1 MIRSNLCDYKDAYI
15 LVSGTVTITGAG
27 ADDTTKRAEEI
38 NKEVI
43 FKNCAPFTECT
54 SNINNTQIS
63 NTKDMN
69 AVIPLYN
76 LIEYSDNYSNTSGNI
91 WQYYRDEP
99 SDQIVSSN
107 PKLK

>member
-27 ADDTTKRAEEI
+27 ADDATKRADGI

-63 NTKDMN
+63 NTRDMN
-69 AVIPLYN
+69 AVMPMYN
-76 LIEYSDNYSNTSGNI
+76 LIEYSDNYSNT
-91 WQYYRDEP
+91 
-99 SDQIVSSN
+99 
-107 PKLK
+107 